1 METSVA
7 VGEDKKPEMKSEP
20 KEEDVGSG
28 TPSTPAGMPNKK
40 KSEDIFHNLHLYQ
53 NDVISWLYSIT
64 HDNIIPDCMKCI
76 AASYLC

>member
-7 VGEDKKPEMKSEP
+7 VGEDKKPELKSEP

-40 KSEDIFHNLHLYQ
+40 KSEDIFH
-53 NDVISWLYSIT
+53 
-64 HDNIIPDCMKCI
+64 M
-76 AASYLC
+76 